1 MTIQSA
7 ARRRATGV
15 PNSSDWGCLN
25 FANANGSYQVEYAVV
40 RYGGYQCSGLIQ
52 SAGSLTLR
60 HVTVEKAS
68 GTAIYVTG
76 SQTTVADSVIAT
88 AGGYAIDSRST
99 TTTLQNNTVTN
110 ASSGIYANGSV
121 VTVSNNRISQGGGT
135 GIVLANAPNATLTGN
150 TVTNMGQGLQM
161 SNSSPTITNN
171 IVKDNGGYPFYQFDN
186 AFPTYSGNTVTGNGV
201 QAIAVG
207 GTIGTG
213 TWVNVQGLGLPYVV
227 VGSIAVPQGTTLTI
241 PAGTVVKFAFASS
254 RLSLVVS
261 GNLATQGTAA
271 SPVVFTSVND
281 NTVGGPPTGSG
292 VPNSSD
298 WGCLN
303 FAERQRELSGGVRRG
318 ALRRLSVLRLD
329 SECRQPHPPP
339 RAGRESY
346 GDGLYAT
353 YSGRPLTV
361 EGCTFHANGGSGIRV
376 QQ

>member
-1 MTIQSA
+1 MTVPNGLTLTIQAGTVVKFAVASSRLSLVVSGNLATQGTA
-7 ARRRATGV
+7 ASPVVFTSVNDNTVGGPPTGSGV

-68 GTAIYVTG
+68 GAAIYVTG

-135 GIVLANAPNATLTGN
+135 GIVFANAPNATLTGN

-227 VGSIAVPQGTTLTI
+227 VGSIAVSSGYNSDDPGWDGGEVCVCFVSTQLGGVWE
-241 PAGTVVKFAFASS
+241 PGNAG
-254 RLSLVVS
+254 
-261 GNLATQGTAA
+261 
-271 SPVVFTSVND
+271 D
-281 NTVGGPPTGSG
+281 
-292 VPNSSD
+292 
-298 WGCLN
+298 GC
-303 FAERQRELSGGVRRG
+303 ESGGVH
-318 ALRRLSVLRLD
+318 LS
-329 SECRQPHPPP
+329 E
-339 RAGRESY
+339 
-346 GDGLYAT
+346 
-353 YSGRPLTV
+353 
-361 EGCTFHANGGSGIRV
+361 
-376 QQ
+376 